1 MGSGEDDMKRTLVLG
16 VLVTVGALSITAA
29 AQRGGRGG
37 RGADAAPMVV
47 EVQKVKDNVFVL
59 TGGGGNTAAFV
70 TSTGVVLVDT
80 KNPGWGQPL
89 LTALRTVTDRPV
101 TTVINTHTHGDH
113 VSGQLEFTG
122 TIEYVSHANTKA
134 HMEQQDAFKQTPRA
148 LPTRTFTDRLTVGSG
163 DDRIDLY
170 YFGRA
175 HTDGDAWVAFPA
187 AGVLHSGDAFAGKQ
201 VPLVDANNGGS
212 GVAYPATRMKVYSG
226 VTGIDTIITGHSTT
240 MAWADLKQYADF
252 NADFLA
258 WVREQMK
265 AGTPPEQ
272 AAREYTVPARF
283 PGYTADLPP
292 FFGGMEG
299 YLKSM
304 YSELGAR

>member
-1 MGSGEDDMKRTLVLG
+1 MKRTIVLG
-16 VLVTVGALSITAA
+16 VLVAVGALSITVA

-37 RGADAAPMVV
+37 PPAPMVV
-47 EVQKVKDNVFVL
+47 EVQKVKDNVFLL
-59 TGGGGNTAAFV
+59 TGGGGNTGAFV

-89 LTALRTVTDRPV
+89 LTALRTVTDRPI

-134 HMEQQDAFKQTPRA
+134 HMEQQDAFKQNA
-148 LPTRTFTDRLTVGSG
+148 GKLPGRTFTDRLTLGSG
-163 DDRIDLY
+163 NDRIELY

-187 AGVLHSGDAFAGKQ
+187 AGVLHSGDAFAGTQ
-201 VPLVDANNGGS
+201 VPLVDSASGGS
-212 GVAYPATRMKVYSG
+212 GVAYPDTLMKAYSG

-265 AGTPPEQ
+265 AGRTPEQ
-272 AAREYTVPARF
+272 AAAAYTVPDRF

-304 YSELGAR
+304 YSELGGN

>member
-1 MGSGEDDMKRTLVLG
+1 MKRTLVLG
-16 VLVTVGALSITAA
+16 VLVAIGALSITVA

-37 RGADAAPMVV
+37 PEPPMVV
-47 EVQKVKDNVFVL
+47 EVQKVRDNLFML

-70 TSTGVVLVDT
+70 SSTGVVLVDT

-89 LTALRTVTDRPV
+89 LTALKTVTDKPV
-101 TTVINTHTHGDH
+101 TMVVNTHTHGDH

-122 TIEYVSHANTKA
+122 NIEVVSHANTKA
-134 HMEQQDAFKQTPRA
+134 HMEQQDAFKQNMKA

-163 DDRIDLY
+163 ADRIDLY
-170 YFGRA
+170 YFGKA

-187 AGVLHSGDAFAGKQ
+187 LRVLHSGDAFAGKQ
-201 VPLVDANNGGS
+201 VPLVDTASGGS
-212 GVAYPATRMKVYSG
+212 GVAYPDTLLKAYNG

-252 NADFLA
+252 NADFLQ
-258 WVREQMK
+258 WVRGEMK
-265 AGTPPEQ
+265 AGKSPEQ
-272 AAREYTVPARF
+272 AAKEYTVPDKY

-304 YSELGAR
+304 YSELGGTR